1 MMEDKLWY
9 DGWFP
14 TADTEG
20 LDPNAQAPHP
30 LPPETSDEALLD
42 AYSQAVIGVVEA
54 VSPAVIAVGGRP
66 DSGGTGSGF
75 LISPD
80 GYAVTNSHVVQGRP
94 RLSTITLDGD
104 RIDAALV
111 GDDPSTDVALLRL
124 EARDLPFAEFGDSQ
138 GLRAGQLVIAMGSPL
153 GFHSTVST
161 GVVSALGRAM
171 RNQQGRLI
179 ENIIQHTAPLNP
191 GNSGGPLVDSR
202 RRVVGVNTAIIAAAQ
217 GLGFAIPGNTA
228 RWIVGELIV
237 HGQIRRVLL
246 GITATVASIPRRLVR
261 ELDLLADQ
269 AVEVVELAPGGAA
282 QAAGLRPGDWI
293 VAINDRVIASIDD
306 LHRVLT
312 RLPAGQ
318 TIVLHLVRQGHPL
331 EVEVQPRLAA

>member
-1 MMEDKLWY
+1 MDERHWEE
-9 DGWFP
+9 GWLP
-14 TADTEG
+14 TADPEG
-20 LDPNAQAPHP
+20 RDSHAPA
-30 LPPETSDEALLD
+30 PPPPPPTSEEAILD

-54 VSPAVIAVGGRP
+54 VSPAVIAVGGGP
-66 DSGGTGSGF
+66 DSGGSGSGF

-80 GYAVTNSHVVQGRP
+80 GYALTNSHVAQGRP
-94 RLSTITLDGD
+94 RLSTRTLEGD

-111 GDDPSTDVALLRL
+111 GDDPATDLALLRL
-124 EARDLPFAEFGDSQ
+124 EARELPYAEFGDSQ
-138 GLRAGQLVIAMGSPL
+138 ALRAGQLVIAMGSPF

-202 RRVVGVNTAIIAAAQ
+202 HHVVGVNTAIIAAAQ
-217 GLGFAIPGNTA
+217 GLGSAIPGNTA
-228 RWIVGELIV
+228 KWIVGELIV
-237 HGQIRRVLL
+237 HGRIRRVLL
-246 GITATVASIPRRLVR
+246 GIIASVTHVPRHLVR
-261 ELDLLADQ
+261 ELDLLANQ
-269 AVEVVELAPGGAA
+269 AVEVVEVVPEGAA

-312 RLPAGQ
+312 RLPVGQ
-318 TIVLHLVRQGHPL
+318 TIVLHLVRQGEPL
-331 EVEVQPRLAA
+331 QVEVEPRLAA

>member
-1 MMEDKLWY
+1 
-9 DGWFP
+9 
-14 TADTEG
+14 
-20 LDPNAQAPHP
+20 
-30 LPPETSDEALLD
+30 
-42 AYSQAVIGVVEA
+42 
-54 VSPAVIAVGGRP
+54 
-66 DSGGTGSGF
+66 
-75 LISPD
+75 
-80 GYAVTNSHVVQGRP
+80 
-94 RLSTITLDGD
+94 
-104 RIDAALV
+104 
-111 GDDPSTDVALLRL
+111 LRL

-179 ENIIQHTAPLNP
+179 ENIIQHTAPLNS
-191 GNSGGPLVDSR
+191 GNSGGTLVDSR